1 MFLQSRYNLSYCRSF
16 LSDCNIDTDYIFA
29 FLVQNGIQ
37 CNRSLTCLSVTDDQL
52 TLATADREHGV
63 NRKNTCFQRNC
74 YRFSVNNSRC
84 RILYRTIP
92 VCLDLTFTIDRRS
105 QSVYDPSD
113 KSVTYRHTCLLLSS
127 CYLCSFFDPCIFTE
141 QDTSDAVC
149 TDILNHTFQ
158 TILKGYNLA
167 IHSMINT
174 MYRGDTI
181 SDGDDCSYFLVLA
194 DFVIILN
201 FFFQNRNDFIWIH
214 CSQLLFTSVSISVLN
229 CYNVRGDSSRTLCL
243 RQKE

>member
-1 MFLQSRYNLSYCRSF
+1 MFLQSRYDLSYCGSF

-37 CNRSLTCLSVTDDQL
+37 CNGSLTCLSVTDDQL

-63 NRKNTCFQRNC
+63 NGKNTCFQRNC
-74 YRFSVNNSRC
+74 YRFSLNDPRC

-92 VCLDLTFTIDRRS
+92 VCLNLAFTIDRCS
-105 QSVYDPSD
+105 QSIYNPSD
-113 KSVTYRHTCLLLSS
+113 KSVTYRHTCLFLGS
-127 CYLCSFFDPCIFTE
+127 CHLCSFFDSCIFTE

-181 SDGDDCSYFLVLA
+181 SYGDDCSYFLVLA